1 MKDQTKEKPSLNKK
15 GRLRDRE
22 ATKAEI
28 LDAAEEEFAKYG
40 LAGAKIDAIAART
53 GVTKAMIYYYFKS
66 KEVLYQEVF
75 QRLAIELNQMIQQ
88 SHLEQLPAEVAL
100 KMAIRSAIAYEA
112 SHPYRG
118 RLWFHEAIQNQ
129 GKYGQLTGWQDSF
142 VFLMGL
148 LERGIAEGSF
158 RQIDPFLTTINILGI
173 CTFYFDAQENLSYIK
188 PDRQLLSQEMIEK
201 QTQEVINLVLGGV
214 LLYSENSS
222 KV

>member
-1 MKDQTKEKPSLNKK
+1 MNHAANTNK

-66 KEVLYQEVF
+66 KEALYQEVF
-75 QRLAIELNQMIQQ
+75 ERLVGELHQMIQQ
-88 SHLEQLPAEVAL
+88 SHLDGLPAEIAL
-100 KMAIRSAIAYEA
+100 EMVIRSAIAYEA

-129 GKYGQLTGWQDSF
+129 GKYGKLSGWQESF
-142 VFLMGL
+142 VFLMDI

-158 RQIDPFLTTINILGI
+158 RQLDPFLTTINILGV
-173 CTFYFDAQENLSYIK
+173 CVFYFDAQENLNYLK
-188 PDRQLLSQEMIEK
+188 PERQLLSQEMIEK
-201 QTQEVINLVLGGV
+201 QTQEAIDLVLGGV
-214 LLYSENSS
+214 LLRSENQVGC
-222 KV
+222 KAE